1 MAESSSD
8 NVVPLAAEFF
18 HVGRSSR
25 MPRCSFENDTPPT
38 ERDDVDALRFDRGVD
53 GAVDVRVDNDAF
65 EPDGVSGVERSDD
78 GVDGGC
84 CFFKDERAGGGG
96 RDMAGAEPLRACMG
110 RVVRVRDVTLRG
122 VSGVSDCRVRVWY
135 ALDDE
140 PKCGVRDICKP
151 MAICSTVGLVARE
164 SWKLYGD
171 GDGGRLST
179 GVECMPAS

>member
-1 MAESSSD
+1 MPEKCHITNGRYASLVLSPDVAEKRTTFLGVGSDVAESSSD

-25 MPRCSFENDTPPT
+25 MPRCSFENDTPPI

-78 GVDGGC
+78 GVDGDC

-110 RVVRVRDVTLRG
+110 RVVRVRDVTL
-122 VSGVSDCRVRVWY
+122 
-135 ALDDE
+135 
-140 PKCGVRDICKP
+140 
-151 MAICSTVGLVARE
+151 
-164 SWKLYGD
+164 
-171 GDGGRLST
+171 
-179 GVECMPAS
+179 